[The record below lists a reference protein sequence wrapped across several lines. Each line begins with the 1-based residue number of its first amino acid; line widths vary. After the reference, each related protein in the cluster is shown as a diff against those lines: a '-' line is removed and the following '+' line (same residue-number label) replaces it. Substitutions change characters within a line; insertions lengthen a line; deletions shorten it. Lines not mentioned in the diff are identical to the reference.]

1 MPEKKHANSGKH
13 VVLEP
18 AQLDGAVR
26 VAFDL
31 SWGKARGFIETG
43 KIRVNGE
50 VVTETNRKVIAGAEI
65 ELHMNAPR
73 PNRSRLEFDRI
84 VYLDTHVVIVS
95 KPPGISTVAF
105 DETETDTLDDRV
117 RRALEA
123 REKSSHQKG
132 QRGQGRSPLGV
143 VHRLDKET
151 SGLLVFTRTWAAKQS
166 LSSQFRSHSVHR
178 RYLAIVHGEARA
190 QTIRTHLVPNRG
202 DGLRGSIERQKKPVP
217 KEQAQLAV
225 THVEIVDRLDGA
237 TLIACRLETG
247 RTHQIRV
254 HLSEEGNPIV
264 GERVYIRN
272 YDHEPIPAPRVMLHA
287 AELGFMHPAM
297 NKEMRWNEPA
307 PKDFEE
313 TALRLKKK

>member
-1 MPEKKHANSGKH
+1 MPENKSVTAKKY
-13 VVLEP
+13 VVSE
-18 AQLDGAVR
+18 AGQLDGAVR
-26 VAFDL
+26 KALDL
-31 SWGKARGFIETG
+31 SWGKARALIETG

-50 VVTETNRKVIAGAEI
+50 VVTETTRKVIAGAEI
-65 ELHMNAPR
+65 DLNMNAPR
-73 PNRSRLEFDRI
+73 PHRSRLEADRI
-84 VYLDTHVVIVS
+84 TYVDPHVVIVS
-95 KPPGISTVAF
+95 KPPGISTIAY

-123 REKSSHQKG
+123 REKKG
-132 QRGQGRSPLGV
+132 RGREALGV

-151 SGLLVFTRTWAAKQS
+151 SGLLVFTRTWAAKKS
-166 LSSQFRSHSVHR
+166 LTDQFRAHTVHR
-178 RYLAIVHGEARA
+178 RYLAIVHGEAKA

-202 DGLRGSIERQKKPVP
+202 DGLRGSIERQKKPIP
-217 KEQAQLAV
+217 REQAQLAV

-237 TLIACRLETG
+237 TLISCRLETG

-272 YDHEPIPAPRVMLHA
+272 FEGEPIPAPRVMLHA
-287 AELGFMHPAM
+287 AELGFHHPALG
-297 NKEMRWNEPA
+297 KDMRWNEPA

-313 TALRLKKK
+313 TAMRLRKK